1 MKLKTFK
8 LAWESYELLERLG
21 DRRFWNDFKSIVEE
35 QEEAAQGKSNEGK
48 QEPAFRSSS
57 SASANSFSDS
67 SSKPSTSSTTAS
79 SFGKPATTE
88 KTEGAGTGGSNFAA
102 KSIAGGGAALEVAK
116 QGDALLTPKQGKN
129 DSDGGGGSGGV
140 TGAGSGSGKEDN
152 DDDSA
157 AKKKP
162 PASAAPE
169 AGRGVEESKG
179 ESDSEARG
187 EGDRIKVEDLKKWS
201 DRIAKKPSTDVF
213 SFEIIRDVFSN
224 QLNQNGKKMIAKWSE
239 WYRVVR
245 FRLFL
250 AKPIFE
256 FLSSYL
262 QMTFI

>member
-1 MKLKTFK
+1 MPGDQSTIDRAVEVKLKTFK

-21 DRRFWNDFKSIVEE
+21 DRRFWNAFKSILVEE
-35 QEEAAQGKSNEGK
+35 QEKAAEDKSNEGN
-48 QEPAFRSSS
+48 QEPK
-57 SASANSFSDS
+57 ASIAA
-67 SSKPSTSSTTAS
+67 TATATTTTAS
-79 SFGKPATTE
+79 N
-88 KTEGAGTGGSNFAA
+88 GGSGSADKKA
-102 KSIAGGGAALEVAK
+102 DTAPARPALVAAK
-116 QGDALLTPKQGKN
+116 QGDAPPTPKQGKN
-129 DSDGGGGSGGV
+129 DSDGGDGSGGV
-140 TGAGSGSGKEDN
+140 TGAGGGSGKEDN

-162 PASAAPE
+162 PTPAAP
-169 AGRGVEESKG
+169 GPVEESKG

-187 EGDRIKVEDLKKWS
+187 EGPRIKVEDLKKWS
-201 DRIAKKPSTDVF
+201 DLIAKKPSTDVF

-224 QLNQNGKKMIAKWSE
+224 QLNQNVKKMIAKWSE